1 MTNRIVANL
10 TLVFCLLFFVG
21 CGDSGEK
28 DKKGAESSGEATQSS
43 NETKSWAPET
53 KLPDAD

>member
-1 MTNRIVANL
+1 MNL

-21 CGDSGEK
+21 CDDSGEK
-28 DKKGAESSGEATQSS
+28 DKKGEGINGETTQSS